1 MLIEEILIVRHDG
14 NFYGINTDAIEHIL
28 RVLDITPLPF
38 SPKEVRG
45 FCSVEGSIL
54 TVLDLSRLLLEK
66 KNIDE
71 TADAARLISVSVH
84 GMKYS
89 VLLEEVINNIT
100 IDQKDIEYVAQ
111 EDRRRDGVVAAYKYE
126 GDIIQVLDLERL
138 VSNIDKLSFEKRD
151 FSDKHD
157 TEVNRQVKEDDT
169 SRYFIFMMG
178 QEQYAIDV
186 NNIREVITVPESF
199 TEMADSGDEVLGMM
213 TLRDEIIVTIDLREI
228 YDLPT
233 TRKETNRI
241 IVVQLN
247 TKVVGLLIDSIV
259 DIADFV
265 ASDIDIMPPNF
276 IDEKIKAIAHRDN
289 ELISLVNIDII
300 NKIIDTESRIDNNNN
315 ISTDAAS
322 IDLSHMIEVVSFG
335 LDGKSYALH
344 TENVVEIIDNFEMTE
359 VTDMPELVDGITNIR
374 GKVIPVLSLYDKLN
388 LNRSK
393 KVGKKMLVC
402 QYRGNDVG
410 LLVDEVIDVSN
421 ISKELFLKE
430 EESEYFS
437 EIIKVDD
444 TNVILMIDLDKLLA

>member
-1 MLIEEILIVRHDG
+1 MYIEEILIVRHDG

-45 FCSVEGSIL
+45 FCSVEGRIL
-54 TVLDLSRLLLEK
+54 TVLDLSRLLLEDK
-66 KNIDE
+66 SIDE
-71 TADAARLISVSVH
+71 TVDAARLISVSVH
-84 GMKYS
+84 GMQYS
-89 VLLEEVINNIT
+89 VLLEEVINNVT

-138 VSNIDKLSFEKRD
+138 VSNIDKLSFEKRE
-151 FSDKHD
+151 FSDKYD
-157 TEVNRQVKEDDT
+157 TEVNRKVEENDL

-178 QEQYAIDV
+178 LEQYAIDV
-186 NNIREVITVPESF
+186 NNIREVITVPEVF

-213 TLRDEIIVTIDLREI
+213 TLRDEIIVTIDLRKI

-233 TRKETNRI
+233 KREDTNRI

-247 TKVVGLLIDSIV
+247 HKVVGLLIDSIV

-276 IDEKIKAIAHRDN
+276 IDEKIKAIAHRNN

-300 NKIIDTESRIDNNNN
+300 NKIIDCESRIDNN
-315 ISTDAAS
+315 ISRETVAD
-322 IDLSHMIEVVSFG
+322 DLSDVIEVVSFE
-335 LDGKSYALH
+335 LDRKSYALH
-344 TENVVEIIDNFEMTE
+344 TENVVEIIDNFEITE

-374 GKVIPVLSLYDKLN
+374 GKVIPVLSLYNKLD
-388 LNRSK
+388 LKRSSE
-393 KVGKKMLVC
+393 GAKKMLVC
-402 QYRGNDVG
+402 QYQGNDIG
-410 LLVDEVIDVSN
+410 LLVDEVKDVSN

-430 EESEYFS
+430 DESEYFS
-437 EIIKVDD
+437 EIIKVDEKD
-444 TNVILMIDLDKLLA
+444 VILMIDLKKLLA

>member
-1 MLIEEILIVRHDG
+1 MFIEEILIVRHNG

-54 TVLDLSRLLLEK
+54 TVLDLSRLLLED

-100 IDQKDIEYVAQ
+100 IDQKDIEYVA
-111 EDRRRDGVVAAYKYE
+111 EADRRRDGVVAAYKYE

-138 VSNIDKLSFEKRD
+138 VSNITKLSFEKRE
-151 FSDKHD
+151 FSDKYD
-157 TEVNRQVKEDDT
+157 AEVNRQVKEDGT

-178 QEQYAIDV
+178 QEQYALDV
-186 NNIREVITVPESF
+186 DNIREVITVPESF
-199 TEMADSGDEVLGMM
+199 TDMADSGDEVLGMM

-233 TRKETNRI
+233 ERKDTNRI

-247 TKVVGLLIDSIV
+247 HKVVGLLIDSIV

-300 NKIIDTESRIDNNNN
+300 NKIIESESRIDNNIN
-315 ISTDAAS
+315 SDTTSVDV
-322 IDLSHMIEVVSFG
+322 SHMIEVVSFG

-374 GKVIPVLSLYDKLN
+374 GKVIPVLSLYEKLD
-388 LNRSK
+388 LNRSQ

-402 QYRGNDVG
+402 QYQGNDVG
-410 LLVDEVIDVSN
+410 LLVDEVKDVSN

>member
-54 TVLDLSRLLLEK
+54 TVLDLSRLLLEN

-100 IDQKDIEYVAQ
+100 INQKDIEYVAQ
-111 EDRRRDGVVAAYKYE
+111 KDRRRDGVVAAYKYE
-126 GDIIQVLDLERL
+126 DNIIQVLDLERL
-138 VSNIDKLSFEKRD
+138 VSNIDKLSFEKRE
-151 FSDKHD
+151 FSDKYD
-157 TEVNRQVKEDDT
+157 AEVSSVVKEDDT

-186 NNIREVITVPESF
+186 NNIREVITVPDSF

-213 TLRDEIIVTIDLREI
+213 TLRDEIIVTIDLRKI

-233 TRKETNRI
+233 KREDTNRI

-247 TKVVGLLIDSIV
+247 HKVVGLLIDSIV
-259 DIADFV
+259 DIADFH
-265 ASDIDIMPPNF
+265 ATDIDVMPPNF
-276 IDEKIKAIAHRDN
+276 IDEKIKAIAHRDK

-300 NKIIDTESRIDNNNN
+300 NKIIESESRIDNNV
-315 ISTDAAS
+315 SRDDTSD
-322 IDLSHMIEVVSFG
+322 DLSDMIEVVSFG

-344 TENVVEIIDNFEMTE
+344 TENVVEIIDNFEITE

-374 GKVIPVLSLYDKLN
+374 GKVIPVLSLYEKLN
-388 LNRSK
+388 LKRSNM
-393 KVGKKMLVC
+393 GAKKMLVC
-402 QYRGNDVG
+402 QYKGNDVG
-410 LLVDEVIDVSN
+410 ILVDEVKDVSN

-437 EIIKVDD
+437 EIIKIDD
-444 TNVILMIDLDKLLA
+444 KHVILMIDLKKLLN